1 MLLRELLDEVARGNE
16 PPSRLTA
23 DEVYAA
29 GQRRRR
35 TTTLARVGAAAV
47 LCIALVAALVVFAPA
62 RAPDNAGPVE
72 VPVVSPDVRAV
83 GGYDPREL
91 YAIVLSCPQCEPEL
105 HVTRDR
111 GRTWTNRGTMA
122 DVNLPGAP
130 WEIRVGRSGAVGVF
144 GNRSGGGLD
153 RVLSTST
160 DRGRAFAQV
169 TPGDP
174 VDAATPGAFVT
185 CAYRSSANPCV
196 VQVYDLDADTTA
208 PLATQPSLVVA
219 GVQRAPDGTIWALG
233 RDDGAER
240 PAIARSTDGGRTWTT
255 HVFADA
261 PEFTAGYRLLAGKV
275 AAVDGTVVAELTYA
289 PFAAPSRNSNVAFRL
304 RDGDWQRLDTDA
316 LGPGAMAM
324 GASYLTAD
332 GTFVLQ
338 RAVADDAGS
347 SRPVDPAPS
356 GGPVAQEPRI
366 GAQFWSCPPGGTAY
380 GRIDPPTG
388 LSGDQLNAVE
398 RLPGGGYL
406 AHDFS
411 SAWVSDDGRS
421 WTRITIR

>member
-35 TTTLARVGAAAV
+35 TTTVARIGAAAV

-144 GNRSGGGLD
+144 GYLAGGSGPD
-153 RVLSTST
+153 RVLSTSL

-169 TPGDP
+169 IPGDP
-174 VDAATPGAFVT
+174 VDAATPDAFVT
-185 CAYRSSANPCV
+185 CAYESSASRCV
-196 VQVYDLDADTTA
+196 VQVHDLDEGTTA
-208 PLATQPSLVVA
+208 PLANQPGLVV
-219 GVQRAPDGTIWALG
+219 VRVERAPDGTIWALG

-261 PEFTAGYRLLAGKV
+261 PEFAAGYRLLAGQV

-289 PFAAPSRNSNVAFRL
+289 PLAEPSRNSNVAYRL

-316 LGPGAMAM
+316 WGPGAVAA
-324 GASYLTAD
+324 ASYLVAD

-338 RAVADDAGS
+338 T
-347 SRPVDPAPS
+347 
-356 GGPVAQEPRI
+356 I
-366 GAQFWSCPPGGTAY
+366 GAGAAAPQPRNGTQFWSCPPSGTAY
-380 GRIDPPTG
+380 GRIAVPAG
-388 LSGDQLNAVE
+388 LTGDQLNAVQ

-406 AHDFS
+406 AHNVAG
-411 SAWVSDDGRS
+411 AWVSDDGRT
-421 WTRITIR
+421 WTRLAIR